1 MVLNIIT
8 EQLANKLPEDSKLL
22 KYNIINPVNF
32 NQLYQLLT
40 FNKISEI
47 CVTDSTA
54 TDNIEFGTIIPV
66 KDHVNR
72 TGTNILIGKQ
82 QFLRI
87 DFIDMTNQYITKQN
101 SIITGMHK
109 IKWIASFMMVAA
121 TSKLRGKLIF
131 LMIDAL
137 PVNVLEASLTELA
150 NHCQGNI
157 PVSKYSV

>member
-101 SIITGMHK
+101 SIITDCCGKTLNNKYNYPSHYLCHIVCLAHALK
-109 IKWIASFMMVAA
+109 INKIN
-121 TSKLRGKLIF
+121 GF
-131 LMIDAL
+131 LYNTI
-137 PVNVLEASLTELA
+137 
-150 NHCQGNI
+150 
-157 PVSKYSV
+157 